1 MDYLLDTNILLHG
14 LKQSDPLCPGVRAA
28 VGALRQNGH
37 RLCLFPQNLMEFWS
51 VSTRP
56 RERNGLGLTPALTD
70 HYITRVESLFTL
82 LPEPPAIYREWR
94 RLVTENSVVGLQVF
108 DTRLVAAMTLYSITS
123 LLTFNIKHFHR
134 YDGISAI
141 HPNDVERA

>member
-14 LKQSDPLCPGVRAA
+14 RKQSDPLCPGVRAA

-56 RERNGLGLTPALTD
+56 TERNGLGLTPALTH
-70 HYITRVESLFTL
+70 HYITRVESLFSL
-82 LPEPPAIYREWR
+82 LPEPPTIYREWR
-94 RLVTENSVVGLQVF
+94 RLVTENSVV
-108 DTRLVAAMTLYSITS
+108 RLTGVRYSS
-123 LLTFNIKHFHR
+123 RGCH
-134 YDGISAI
+134 DSAQ
-141 HPNDVERA
+141 HYATAYL